1 MGLTLRFRLNPSP
14 RGLNYTDDGLP
25 ASVDVLYRDL
35 LHTLPAMAIERVEQH
50 CESARE
56 LAGLV

>member
-1 MGLTLRFRLNPSP
+1 MPKVATGMNMH
-14 RGLNYTDDGLP
+14 
-25 ASVDVLYRDL
+25 VLDRDL
-35 LHTLPAMAIERVEQH
+35 LHDLPAMAIECVEQH